1 MQVGFD
7 FFESN
12 MNLIVDS
19 YVKFYN
25 SANRSVLNGSEQD
38 RNLKFKLKNNAEKSK
53 LRHHTSEDESL
64 HLILEKE
71 LDFLVVNKSSS
82 GTAAVELR
90 IDFDPAYN
98 QS

>member
-1 MQVGFD
+1 
-7 FFESN
+7 

-38 RNLKFKLKNNAEKSK
+38 RNLEFKLKNNAEKSK
-53 LRHHTSEDESL
+53 FRHHTSEDESM
-64 HLILEKE
+64 HLILERE
-71 LDFLVVNKSSS
+71 LDFQVLNKSSS
-82 GTAAVELR
+82 GTATVELR